1 MPHILLLPLQV
12 RETILECTLELS
24 TKTSMYATLVG
35 EQSLLPLS
43 MDVRNCMPYGPSA
56 AMQ

>member
-1 MPHILLLPLQV
+1 MQV

-35 EQSLLPLS
+35 KQSLLPLC
-43 MDVRNCMPYGPSA
+43 MDVHNCIPYGPSA